1 MTGPELDAHLKC
13 IQPCIGVWHWA
24 QDVSSMKLVIGQEYW
39 ELQKVFIAAINGGIP
54 PPVLYALHFL
64 LDFIFQA
71 QNLLLY
77 NETLLGHVLS
87 KAI

>member
-24 QDVSSMKLVIGQEYW
+24 QGVSSLKQVTGQEYW
-39 ELQKVFIAAINGGIP
+39 ELQKVFIAAINGGVLSL
-54 PPVLYALHFL
+54 VLYALYSL

-77 NETLLGHVLS
+77 NETLLGHMLS
-87 KAI
+87 EAL